1 MTPARTPRWA
11 LSFAD
16 LCLVLLAFFVML
28 QARSGDRAKV
38 AQSMR
43 AAFGNDAQ
51 VSNGSTYE
59 ARLLFE
65 PGEAVLKPAE
75 RTRFEALGGR
85 AAANGQ
91 SIRIIGEG
99 MDPAGRR
106 LDGWELAAA
115 RTAAIARALR
125 VGGLREERIE
135 LVMPEMSGKA
145 MGQRISVS
153 IIH

>member
-1 MTPARTPRWA
+1 MTPARAPRWA

-43 AAFGNDAQ
+43 AAFGNDAR
-51 VSNGSTYE
+51 VSDGSTYE

-65 PGEAVLKPAE
+65 PGEAVLKPAA
-75 RTRFEALGGR
+75 RARFEALGGR
-85 AAANGQ
+85 AAATGQ
-91 SIRIIGEG
+91 SIRIVGEG

-106 LDGWELAAA
+106 FDGWELAAA

-125 VGGLREERIE
+125 AGGLREERIE
-135 LVMPEMSGKA
+135 VVIPEMAGRA
-145 MGQRISVS
+145 MGQRIS
-153 IIH
+153 INTIH

>member
-28 QARSGDRAKV
+28 QARNGDRAEV

-43 AAFGNDAQ
+43 ATFGNDAR
-51 VSNGSTYE
+51 VSEGSTYQ

-65 PGEAVLKPAE
+65 PGEAVLKPTE
-75 RTRFEALGGR
+75 RARFEALGGR
-85 AAANGQ
+85 TAAKGQ
-91 SIRIIGEG
+91 SIRIVGEG

-106 LDGWELAAA
+106 FDGWELAAA

-125 VGGLREERIE
+125 AGGLREERIE
-135 LVMPEMSGKA
+135 VVMPEMHGQA

-153 IIH
+153 TTH

>member
-28 QARSGDRAKV
+28 QARGGDRAKI
-38 AQSMR
+38 AQGIR
-43 AAFGNDAQ
+43 AAFGNDAR
-51 VSNGSTYE
+51 VSSGSIYA

-65 PGEAVLKPAE
+65 PGEAVLKPAG
-75 RTRFEALGGR
+75 RARFEALGR
-85 AAANGQ
+85 KTAATGQ
-91 SIRIIGEG
+91 SIRIVGEG

-106 LDGWELAAA
+106 FDGWELAAA

-125 VGGLREERIE
+125 AGGMSEERIE
-135 LVMPEMSGKA
+135 VVMPEMAGRA
-145 MGQRISVS
+145 IGQRISVS
-153 IIH
+153 APY

>member
-1 MTPARTPRWA
+1 MTTARTPRWA

-28 QARSGDRAKV
+28 QARNGDRAKV

-43 AAFGNDAQ
+43 AAFGNDAAANAGQ
-51 VSNGSTYE
+51 AYE

-75 RTRFEALGGR
+75 RGRFIAMGHR
-85 AAANGQ
+85 AAMDGK
-91 SIRIIGEG
+91 SVRIVGEG

-106 LDGWELAAA
+106 FDGWELAAA

-125 VGGLREERIE
+125 AGGLREERIE
-135 LVMPEMSGKA
+135 VVMPEMSGA
-145 MGQRISVS
+145 ATGQRISVNTAP
-153 IIH
+153 